1 MNAPHHVIHTDQ
13 GRARRPPRVLL
24 LSMPFVSI
32 SRPAIGISILK
43 AVLAGRGIP
52 CDVRYASLRF
62 AERIGLETYNVLDE
76 RVSDALFAGDWLFAQ
91 HLFGDRLALGVYEAT
106 MRANVKAEEY
116 RWIMDARAHVAPFLE
131 ACLDDFRIADYDMVG
146 FTTTFEQNCASLAL
160 ARDIKARWPD
170 KTIVF
175 GGGNCEGAMGIQ
187 LHRSFPWIDFVCSGE
202 GEHALP
208 QLVEAIAAGGTG
220 AGIPGIVY
228 RDASGRTVDNGR
240 GAPITDLD
248 AVPPPDYDEYFGA
261 IARSPLV
268 HALRPSLLI
277 ETSRGCWWGAR
288 SHCTFCGLN
297 GSTMAFRSKSPER
310 VYAELE
316 EFRRRY
322 PVTHVMA
329 VDNILDMRYFRD
341 VLPRLRD
348 RPLGLTLFYETKAN
362 LTKAQVQL
370 LRDSGVLAIQPGV
383 ESLSSHVLQL
393 MRKGVTALQNIQL
406 LKWCSQYDVTAAWN
420 LLYGF
425 PGETVEDYEALAGT
439 LDALWHLPPPHAVG
453 AVRMDRFSPYY
464 DEAKA
469 FGMVNVR
476 PMEIY
481 SLIYPLDE
489 AALANLAY
497 FFTYER
503 EDGTDPEHVLGDIPA
518 RVERWRRAA
527 GCRLTASRGPA
538 GALIVDDTR
547 PGARH
552 PRVVLPGVQGEV
564 YTLCDQR
571 HHRQGIVRA
580 MASRYQVDD
589 AFETWLDAFLAQMVE
604 WKLMARD
611 GDEYLSLAVVEES
624 AALAG
629 QDTAA

>member
-1 MNAPHHVIHTDQ
+1 
-13 GRARRPPRVLL
+13 
-24 LSMPFVSI
+24 MPFVSI

-43 AVLAGRGIP
+43 AVLVQRGIP
-52 CDVRYASLRF
+52 CDVRYASLKF
-62 AERIGLETYNVLDE
+62 AERIGLETYAVLDE

-91 HLFGDRLALGVYEAT
+91 HLFGDRLDLGVYDAT
-106 MRANVKAEEY
+106 LRANVKGDEY
-116 RWIMDARAHVAPFLE
+116 RWIMDARAHVGPFLE
-131 ACLDDFRIADYDMVG
+131 ACLEELRIADYDIIG

-175 GGGNCEGAMGIQ
+175 GGGNCEGDMGRE

-202 GEHALP
+202 GEQALP
-208 QLVEAIAAGGTG
+208 LLVEAIASGQSG

-228 RDASGRTVDNGR
+228 RDTDGQTIDNGR

-248 AVPPPDYDEYFGA
+248 AVPSPDYDEYFAA

-316 EFRRRY
+316 EFRRDATRR
-322 PVTHVMA
+322 THVMA

-341 VLPRLRD
+341 VLPRAARSSSGAHAVLRD
-348 RPLGLTLFYETKAN
+348 EGQPFESPGAAVAGFR
-362 LTKAQVQL
+362 
-370 LRDSGVLAIQPGV
+370 RLAIQPGV

-406 LKWCSQYDVTAAWN
+406 LKWCSQYQVTAAWN

-425 PGETVEDYEALAGT
+425 PGETVEDYEAQAGT
-439 LDALWHLPPPHAVG
+439 LDALWHLAPPHAVG

-464 DEAKA
+464 DQAKA

-481 SLIYPLDE
+481 SLLYPVDE
-489 AALANLAY
+489 TALANLAY

-503 EDGTDPEHVLGDIPA
+503 EDGTDPETVLGDIPA

-527 GCRLTASRGPA
+527 GCRLTASCGPS
-538 GALIVDDTR
+538 GDLVVTDTR
-547 PGARH
+547 PEARH
-552 PRVVLPGVQGEV
+552 PCVALPGVQGEV
-564 YTLCDQR
+564 Y
-571 HHRQGIVRA
+571 A
-580 MASRYQVDD
+580 MC
-589 AFETWLDAFLAQMVE
+589 
-604 WKLMARD
+604 
-611 GDEYLSLAVVEES
+611 
-624 AALAG
+624 
-629 QDTAA
+629 DTAASPAGDSSRHGEPLPGR